1 MEPSTAALRELLT
14 RAAPEAAPDLLG
26 WVLTAT
32 SNEGVVSVS
41 LTEVEAY
48 DGAADPASHAFR
60 GQTPRNAVMFGEPG
74 RLYVYF
80 TYGMHWC
87 ANVVCGPSG
96 TASAVLLRAGRVV
109 EGEALAR
116 ARRGPRVPSAGLAR
130 GPATLTQALGV
141 SGSDNGTDVLADTR
155 LRLRPPPAGEVPAEV
170 SSGPR
175 VGVSVAADIAWRFW
189 VSAEETVSAYRRS
202 PRA

>member
-1 MEPSTAALRELLT
+1 MEPSTASLRNLLSLPAPQ
-14 RAAPEAAPDLLG
+14 AAPNLLG
-26 WVLTAT
+26 WRLTA
-32 SNEGVVSVS
+32 SSDQGVVSVA

-48 DGAADPASHAFR
+48 DGEADPASHAFR
-60 GQTPRNAVMFGEPG
+60 GQTPRNAVMFGEAG

-87 ANVVCGPSG
+87 ANVVCGQPG

-116 ARRGPRVPSAGLAR
+116 VRRGPRVPSARLAR

-141 SGSDNGTDVLADTR
+141 TGVDSGADLLTASR
-155 LRLRPPPAGEVPAEV
+155 LRLSPPPGGDLAPDV

-175 VGVSVAADIAWRFW
+175 VGVSGAPDVAWRFW
-189 VSAEETVSAYRRS
+189 VTGDATVSAYRRS